1 MVSLASVESAAA
13 PLRAR
18 AHALIQTCVV
28 VSGPKL
34 SRRPC
39 AQDRWVRPYPRTLNA
54 HAVDCATLDPRGV
67 RCLPPWVTR
76 WGAEGRALEAAADAV
91 EARLLAGETRLAV
104 WHELAARHQQVSE
117 ISCRIAD
124 AHFQDMARLFEE
136 QAEKGRG
143 MHRAR
148 AWANAAEPPGGIG
161 GPRVPVIDVH

>member
-1 MVSLASVESAAA
+1 MRIGLLLLLVACTACGISPAEE
-13 PLRAR
+13 R
-18 AHALIQTCVV
+18 
-28 VSGPKL
+28 
-34 SRRPC
+34 SRRE
-39 AQDRWVRPYPRTLNA
+39 TLA
-54 HAVDCATLDPRGV
+54 
-67 RCLPPWVTR
+67 
-76 WGAEGRALEAAADAV
+76 AEGRALEAAADAV

-143 MHRAR
+143 MRRAR

-161 GPRVPVIDVH
+161 GPRVPLIDVH

>member
-1 MVSLASVESAAA
+1 MRIGLLLLVACPACGISPAEE
-13 PLRAR
+13 R
-18 AHALIQTCVV
+18 
-28 VSGPKL
+28 
-34 SRRPC
+34 SRRE
-39 AQDRWVRPYPRTLNA
+39 TLA
-54 HAVDCATLDPRGV
+54 
-67 RCLPPWVTR
+67 
-76 WGAEGRALEAAADAV
+76 AEGRALEAAADAV

>member
-1 MVSLASVESAAA
+1 MRIGLLLLLVACPACGISPAEE
-13 PLRAR
+13 R
-18 AHALIQTCVV
+18 
-28 VSGPKL
+28 
-34 SRRPC
+34 SRRE
-39 AQDRWVRPYPRTLNA
+39 TLA
-54 HAVDCATLDPRGV
+54 
-67 RCLPPWVTR
+67 
-76 WGAEGRALEAAADAV
+76 AEGRALEAAADAV